1 MSKVLAVD
9 LDGTLLYPSKL
20 FRIVP
25 KKNVK
30 FLRRWV
36 DLGNKLVMVSSR
48 GPLFMERLKE
58 EIGRDFDYISYTSSY
73 IVANGEVIRD
83 VSISGDEM
91 KAITDRIYELY
102 KPAAYLMDAYGKPM
116 LIKNLNVGAAFL
128 IFVYKLYWIFQGK
141 KREPYILNNKKFDE
155 ELAKGKIYKLMVF
168 FGLRRKNNEISK
180 EINKG
185 LREHFTD
192 VECSWTSIVNEITP
206 KDCNK
211 GFGLKFYSDYLKID
225 PKDIYV
231 VGDSGNDITMF
242 NLFHENSYCMAKAYP
257 SVKKYAAHTISRVH
271 KLGKLVLDKGESKNE

>member
-1 MSKVLAVD
+1 MNKLLAVD

-20 FRIVP
+20 FRIIP

-30 FLRRWV
+30 FLRRWI
-36 DLGNKLVMVSSR
+36 DAGNKLVMVSSR
-48 GPLFMERLKE
+48 GPHFMERLKV
-58 EIGRDFDYISYTSSY
+58 EIERDFDYISYTSSY

-83 VSISGDEM
+83 VSISGKEM
-91 KAITDRIYELY
+91 KFITDRVFELY
-102 KPAAYLMDAYGKPM
+102 KPLAYLMDAKGKPM
-116 LIKNLNVGAAFL
+116 LIKNLNVGATFL
-128 IFVYKLYWIFQGK
+128 LFLYKLYWIFQGK
-141 KREPYILNNKKFDE
+141 KREQYILNNKQFDE
-155 ELAKGKIYKLMVF
+155 ELNGGKIYKLMVF
-168 FGLRRKNNEISK
+168 FGLRGKNNEISR

-211 GFGLKFYSDYLKID
+211 GFGLEYYCDYLKIN
-225 PKDIYV
+225 PKDVYV

-257 SVKKYAAHTISRVH
+257 SVKKYAAHTISRVY
-271 KLGKLVLDKGESKNE
+271 KLDKLVLEKEKNNE